1 MRRHNQEFP
10 VWRGSWQVETQL
22 PDIVQASPEDWA
34 RIRVGDLYALLDKL
48 TTMQSG
54 LMSVWDPDATI
65 HPLTDHRR
73 RQARD
78 SLHAAIADI
87 VAWIDRWQSVGKPV
101 P

>member
-1 MRRHNQEFP
+1 MGPSR
-10 VWRGSWQVETQL
+10 VETQL
-22 PDIVQASPEDWA
+22 PAIVEGIAEDWA

-65 HPLTDHRR
+65 HPLTDQRR

-78 SLHAAIADI
+78 SLHAAIADL
-87 VAWIDRWQSVGKPV
+87 VAWIGRAQVGPLNRL
-101 P
+101 

>member
-1 MRRHNQEFP
+1 M
-10 VWRGSWQVETQL
+10 ETQC
-22 PDIVQASPEDWA
+22 PDIVEASPEDWA

-65 HPLTDHRR
+65 HPLTDLRR

-87 VAWIDRWQSVGKPV
+87 VAWIERWQSTDKHIQ
-101 P
+101 